1 MQDQIQGCLSQGLI
15 KELFAAY
22 LGDTAQQ
29 LYYQDMFFGGS
40 KPLSEIK
47 SPFLFSQ
54 FRLAISGITAAYR
67 ISTKVIYPK
76 YNKRKK

>member
-29 LYYQDMFFGGS
+29 LYYQDIFFGGS
-40 KPLSEIK
+40 KP
-47 SPFLFSQ
+47 
-54 FRLAISGITAAYR
+54 FRLAISDL
-67 ISTKVIYPK
+67 IYLDTDAFYVAEPG
-76 YNKRKK
+76 YSEI